1 MSASRLNSVVAFVNK
16 VAPLD
21 AAMQRVTHG
30 TRLMMGEFVGAGEP
44 AKCVEWLLEK
54 RVGRLTLIANT
65 PGLRGGFLKAR
76 LFEQGQVAEF
86 IGTHVGTTSES
97 TDQYLSGT
105 LKLVEFFP
113 MGTWAEKI
121 RAGAVGL
128 GGILCPVG
136 IGILDEPGLFP
147 ELQEPKPRLRLGDRE
162 YFVEEALTA
171 EVSIIKGWR
180 ADTFGNI
187 EFRGTALQNQRD
199 LAMAGTYTI
208 AEVNEIVEVGAIDPE
223 RVGCPGVFIDA
234 VVQGYS
240 LAEQHD
246 LYRRHWVQIG
256 RLQAPSQ

>member
-1 MSASRLNSVVAFVNK
+1 MPLVNK
-16 VAPLD
+16 VVSID
-21 AAMQRVTHG
+21 VAMQRVTPG

-44 AKCVEWLLEK
+44 AKCVEWLLAK
-54 RVGRLTLIANT
+54 RVDRLTLIANT
-65 PGLRGGFLKAR
+65 PGLGGGFLKAL

-97 TDQYLSGT
+97 TGQYLSGH

-113 MGTWAEKI
+113 MGTWAEKV

-128 GGILCPVG
+128 GGILSPVG
-136 IGILDEPGLFP
+136 VGILDEPGLFP
-147 ELQEPKPRLRLGDRE
+147 GLEAPKLTLRLGERE

-171 EVSIIKGWR
+171 EVSVIKGWR
-180 ADTFGNI
+180 ADTFGNV

-208 AEVNEIVEVGAIDPE
+208 AEVNEVVEVGAIAPE

-246 LYRRHWVQIG
+246 LYRRHWAKIG
-256 RLQAPSQ
+256 RLQAPN